1 MMQRLQQK
9 LLQKP
14 TLAPRQILLAKLL
27 QLNIRNLEQKILNEL
42 ETNPVLEEVPRD
54 NETEII
60 NNDSEPDSI
69 DLSFEADEPEPRTLF
84 QNSTDNFDLPQQ
96 YQLDFIEELVTQLD
110 NYDLTDQ
117 EHLIAEEILW
127 NLNDRGYL
135 ATEIELIADRLDTN
149 VERIERVLKFVQHLN
164 PLGIAARNLR
174 ECLLIQLDNQPDSLA
189 YRIVADYMED
199 FSNKRYEYL
208 QSKLNCSA
216 ADLAKAEEKIK
227 HLNPRPGEGKIS
239 CNEDIVIPDLIVRER
254 DGEWIIQTYDSGI
267 PELRISPDY
276 IGLMEESK
284 HTSTDV
290 KKYIKRQTDS
300 ANWFIEAIKQRR
312 NTLTRV
318 MRAIVDRQPQFF
330 VGNTKDL
337 VPMKL
342 QDIADEIELDISTIS
357 RSTRGKYVDTSFGI
371 FELKSFFSD
380 GTMKQ
385 SGEIISTNK
394 IKQVLKEIINSENK
408 LKPFN
413 DEKLAEKL
421 NTAGFNVARRTVAK
435 YREQLN
441 IPVARLRRQ
450 IS

>member
-1 MMQRLQQK
+1 MQRLQQK
-9 LLQKP
+9 LSQKQV
-14 TLAPRQILLAKLL
+14 LAPRQILLAKLL
-27 QLNIRNLEQKILNEL
+27 QLNIGNLEQKILNEL
-42 ETNPVLEEVPRD
+42 ETNPLLEEVPRE
-54 NETEII
+54 NETEIV
-60 NNDSEPDSI
+60 NNESETDTI

-84 QNSTDNFDLPQQ
+84 QNSTDNLDLPQQ

-110 NYDLTDQ
+110 NYDLTEQ

-127 NLNDRGYL
+127 NLDDRGYL
-135 ATEIELIADRLDTN
+135 VTEIELIADRLNTN
-149 VERIERVLKFVQHLN
+149 IVEVERILKFVQRLN
-164 PLGIAARNLR
+164 PIGIAARNLR
-174 ECLLIQLDNQPDSLA
+174 ECLLIQLNNQSDTLA
-189 YRIVADYMED
+189 YQIVADYMED

-208 QSKLNCSA
+208 QSKLNCSVA
-216 ADLAKAEEKIK
+216 ELAEAEEKIK
-227 HLNPRPGEGKIS
+227 HLNPRPGEGKIIS
-239 CNEDIVIPDLIVRER
+239 NEEIVVPDLLVHER
-254 DGEWIIQTYDSGI
+254 DGEWIIQTYDSGL

-276 IGLMEESK
+276 TGMMEESK
-284 HTSTDV
+284 YASADV
-290 KKYIKRQTDS
+290 KKYIKQQADS

-318 MRAIVDRQPQFF
+318 MQAIVDRQPQFF
-330 VGNTKDL
+330 AGNTKDL

-342 QDIADEIELDISTIS
+342 QDIADEIEMDISTIS

-394 IKQVLKEIINSENK
+394 IKQMLKEIIDSENK

-421 NTAGFNVARRTVAK
+421 NSAGFNVARRTIAK
-435 YREQLN
+435 YREQFN
-441 IPVARLRRQ
+441 IPVARLRRR
-450 IS
+450 IN